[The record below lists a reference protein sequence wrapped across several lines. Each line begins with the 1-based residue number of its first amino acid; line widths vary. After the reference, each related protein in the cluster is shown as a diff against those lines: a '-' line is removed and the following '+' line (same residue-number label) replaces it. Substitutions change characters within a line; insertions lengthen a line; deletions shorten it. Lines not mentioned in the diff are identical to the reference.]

1 MKTVF
6 SFCIA
11 GLIFGYALF
20 SLQAGNTFLHGQI
33 ADAETGEG
41 LPGATITLYQ
51 GEKLVTGAAADF
63 DGKYSLSLDPGTYD
77 IKVAYV
83 GYQETKIA
91 GVKIKAGKANRLDVQ
106 MSAPSQLLEEV
117 VIVDY
122 SVPLIEKDN
131 TTQGQTIT
139 SKEIRRLPE
148 KNINTLASQT
158 AGLSGKDKKN
168 KVAVRGKH
176 SKTTEYSV
184 DGIRTSSPQVQEEAV
199 TLYSD
204 EDRSEGELE
213 IEPPRTTAPPPPPP
227 PVIQEVPAD
236 KTSKAADQKKK
247 PEKKKEPKKVP
258 PPPPPPSEP
267 ESGEEYHPI
276 HENNFITPAGDAA
289 FSTFSIDV
297 DNASYSNIRRFIQE
311 GVAPHP
317 DAVRIEEMINYF
329 SYDYPLPEGE
339 HPFTITT
346 ELGECPWEEGHQL
359 LHIGLQGEF
368 IPFEQSPPSNLVF
381 LIDVSGSMSAPYKLE
396 LLKPA
401 FKMLIDRLRPAD
413 QVSLVVYA
421 GAAGLVLPPTRA
433 DKKAEIKA
441 AIDRLNAGGST
452 AGGAGI
458 QLAYKTA
465 IDNYIKGGNNRVI
478 LATDGDFN
486 VGISGRDGLG
496 KLIEEK
502 RKEGVFLSVLGFGMG
517 NYKDNRLEVLAD
529 KGNGN
534 YAYIDNIREAKKVF
548 VEELSST
555 LFTIAKDVK
564 IQLEFDPRYVKS
576 YRLIG
581 YENRLLAKEDFDD
594 DSKDAGEL
602 GAGHTVTAL
611 YQIVPQENPPSEGNA
626 VFIKFR
632 YKAPDGEKSKLI
644 LHPTHAV
651 SKSLE
656 ETSDNFRFSAAV
668 AGFGMLLRNSKHKG
682 ILNHKKVLKLA
693 QEAKGSD
700 TFGYRQEFLEL
711 VKESKS
717 LGTISSR

>member
-1 MKTVF
+1 MKTIF
-6 SFCIA
+6 SLCIA
-11 GLIFGYALF
+11 GIFFGYALF
-20 SLQAGNTFLHGQI
+20 TIQPANTRLIGQVT
-33 ADAETGEG
+33 DAETGEP
-41 LPGATITLYQ
+41 LIGAEVVISKGKTEVNGT
-51 GEKLVTGAAADF
+51 VTDINGN
-63 DGKYSLSLDPGTYD
+63 YSLSLEPGIYT
-77 IKVAYV
+77 IQCFYV
-83 GYQETKIA
+83 GYVDQVIQD
-91 GVKIKAGKANRLDVQ
+91 VQVSAGKVNRLDIK
-106 MSAPSQLLEEV
+106 LEAGVSLQEV
-117 VIVDY
+117 VVIDY
-122 SVPLIEKDN
+122 SVPLVEKDN

-139 SKEIRRLPE
+139 SGEIRRLPSR
-148 KNINTLASQT
+148 NADALASQT
-158 AGLSGKDKKN
+158 AGLSSKDEKAA
-168 KVAVRGKH
+168 VTVRGSR
-176 SKTTEYSV
+176 SKATEYYV
-184 DGIRTSSPQVQEEAV
+184 DGIRTSASQVQTEAAPV
-199 TLYSD
+199 YSD
-204 EDRSEGELE
+204 EDRFDDNLE
-213 IEPPRTTAPPPPPP
+213 IEPPRTAEPPPPP
-227 PVIQEVPAD
+227 PVIEEVPEEETG
-236 KTSKAADQKKK
+236 K
-247 PEKKKEPKKVP
+247 KKKETKPKETPAKP
-258 PPPPPPSEP
+258 AEP
-267 ESGEEYHPI
+267 ETGEEYHPI
-276 HENNFITPAGDAA
+276 YENNFITPAGDAA

-359 LHIGLQGEF
+359 LHIGLQGEY
-368 IPFEQSPPSNLVF
+368 IPFEQTPMSNLVF

-401 FKMLIDRLRPAD
+401 FKLLVDRLRPAD
-413 QVSLVVYA
+413 QVSIVVYA

-441 AIDRLNAGGST
+441 AIDRLSAGGST

-486 VGISGRDGLG
+486 VGVSSRGGLET
-496 KLIEEK
+496 LIEEK

-534 YAYIDNIREAKKVF
+534 YAYIDNIREAKKIF
-548 VEELSST
+548 IEELSST

-564 IQLEFDPRYVKS
+564 IQVEFDPRYVKS

-581 YENRLLAKEDFDD
+581 YENRLMAKEDFDD
-594 DSKDAGEL
+594 DTKDAGEL
-602 GAGHTVTAL
+602 GAGHSVTAL
-611 YQIVPQENPPSEGNA
+611 YQIVPQENPPAEGNA

-651 SKSLE
+651 SNALE

-668 AGFGMLLRNSKHKG
+668 AGFGMLLRNSRYKG
-682 ILNHKKVLKLA
+682 SLNQKKVIKLA
-693 QEAKGSD
+693 QGALGAD
-700 TFGYRQEFLEL
+700 PFGYRQEFLEL
-711 VKESKS
+711 VEESKS
-717 LGTISSR
+717 VGTISSH